1 MLFSVSSCFSSSCM
15 SSNGVKVISD
25 YTVINYE
32 FQSLQ
37 HTKGSFTSFSQLSQ
51 MASFDFFV
59 GENLLQTFN
68 YKHFAEIPG
77 KNSHDFTKKN
87 DTLLFHNYNPTALA
101 LVDENVHVCNNIP
114 IKKSDT
120 SLAQEYTISF
130 RPAVFDVSC
139 HQLSHK
145 DAIYTYFA
153 TAPAPWSLPDCLPGA
168 PVPGPW
174 SWSLSLQFLRLRLP
188 VLVS

>member
-1 MLFSVSSCFSSSCM
+1 M

-77 KNSHDFTKKN
+77 KNSHDFTTKN

-153 TAPAPWSLPDCLPGA
+153 TAPAPWCACAWSVVLVPLSPI
-168 PVPGPW
+168 PPSPSPGPRLLN
-174 SWSLSLQFLRLRLP
+174 SVFCMFRYKFIVTCFSL
-188 VLVS
+188 